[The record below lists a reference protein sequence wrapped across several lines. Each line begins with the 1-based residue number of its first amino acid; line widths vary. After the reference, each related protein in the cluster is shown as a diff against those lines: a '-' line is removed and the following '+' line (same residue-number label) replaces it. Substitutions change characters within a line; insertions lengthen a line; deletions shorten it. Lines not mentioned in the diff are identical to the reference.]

1 MELVK
6 VAVKAFCDLLDSEQP
21 PSYDGS
27 DSTYQTIRELAPGIK
42 DEEVELSCGLELM
55 AAKQL
60 FDGAERNLQKY
71 KSMAM
76 DEMDGAR
83 LGLYNGKPLVQ
94 LQVRGEGKP
103 FITFT
108 KGN

>member
-1 MELVK
+1 MRL
-6 VAVKAFCDLLDSEQP
+6 A
-21 PSYDGS
+21 G
-27 DSTYQTIRELAPGIK
+27 IR
-42 DEEVELSCGLELM
+42 DEEVELSCGLELL

-76 DEMDGAR
+76 AEMDGAR
-83 LGLYNGKPLVQ
+83 LGLYNGTPIVM
-94 LQVRGEGKP
+94 LQSRGEGKP

-108 KGN
+108 KGNQ